1 VQGEDVVGLQSAGTS
16 GDAWE
21 IDWGSDTYQDDLS
34 DLLSAIETLDS
45 TLQTQSSK
53 LANNLAV
60 ITQREDFTDEEINIL
75 EEGADALTS
84 ADLNEEG
91 ANLLSLETSQSLA
104 VQSLSLASSTAANVL
119 TLIQS

>member
-1 VQGEDVVGLQSAGTS
+1 VQGSDVVGLQSAGTS

-34 DLLSAIETLDS
+34 ALLTDIEDMSS

-75 EEGADALTS
+75 DEGASNLTS

-104 VQSLSLASSTAANVL
+104 VQSLSLASSTASNVL
-119 TLIQS
+119 TLIGG